1 MVEKSA
7 SVLVS
12 PVYLVR
18 LPSMIT
24 NDQSSRGAAI
34 TSAEKIGKVFVAI
47 KQNLRL
53 CLICERVFTRQGAA
67 EHAHVACSL
76 VNEKTITQRAK

>member
-12 PVYLVR
+12 PVYLCEATVDDYQR
-18 LPSMIT
+18 PKQPWRS
-24 NDQSSRGAAI
+24 DHQRR
-34 TSAEKIGKVFVAI
+34 EIGKVFVAI

-53 CLICERVFTRQGAA
+53 CLICERVFTPHGAA